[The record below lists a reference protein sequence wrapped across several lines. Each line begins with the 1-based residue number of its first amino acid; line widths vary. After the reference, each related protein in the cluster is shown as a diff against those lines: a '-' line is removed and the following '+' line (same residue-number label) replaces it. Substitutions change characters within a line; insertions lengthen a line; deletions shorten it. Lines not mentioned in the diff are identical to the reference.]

1 MTTPNDDA
9 EPSLASA
16 GSQLRE
22 QIAALVHDAMRF
34 DREAKTPKWQGGNS
48 YAESRARQAAWQ
60 IATLFQP
67 TLTDAERGAIEKA
80 IGRELDAEWYG
91 GPEPD
96 RVITLRALLTKLN

>member
-1 MTTPNDDA
+1 MNTDNTNGDA
-9 EPSLASA
+9 EPSPASA

-60 IATLFQP
+60 IATLLQP
-67 TLTDAERGAIEKA
+67 TLTDAEREAICQA
-80 IGRELDAEWYG
+80 VTAYDGD
-91 GPEPD
+91 D
-96 RVITLRALLTKLN
+96 DD

>member
-1 MTTPNDDA
+1 MTKPNDTN

-60 IATLFQP
+60 ISTLIQP
-67 TLTDAERGAIEKA
+67 TLTDEEQGALKVAIEFA
-80 IGRELDAEWYG
+80 TDARWHETASVLARLA
-91 GPEPD
+91 D
-96 RVITLRALLTKLN
+96 RLK